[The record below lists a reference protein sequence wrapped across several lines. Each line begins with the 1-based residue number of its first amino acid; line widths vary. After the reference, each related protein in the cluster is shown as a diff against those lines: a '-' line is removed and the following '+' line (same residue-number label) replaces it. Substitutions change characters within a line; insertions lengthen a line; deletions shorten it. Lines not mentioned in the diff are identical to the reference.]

1 MTEAQLK
8 SFPAFKTLPIYDESD
23 ERANSITSVFGA
35 GKYPN
40 VRECQTLSDVEQCL
54 KDPRYVPLGG
64 LRANTADGPIAVA
77 YFGERP
83 TVHPPSQ

>member
-8 SFPAFKTLPIYDESD
+8 SFPAFRNLPIYDESD
-23 ERANSITSVFGA
+23 ERANSITTVLGA
-35 GKYPN
+35 AQYPN
-40 VRECQTLSDVEQCL
+40 IRECLTLSEVEQCL

-64 LRANTADGPIAVA
+64 LRATTADGPIAVA

-83 TVHPPSQ
+83 AAKPSSQ

>member
-23 ERANSITSVFGA
+23 ERANSITSVHGA
-35 GKYPN
+35 AKYPN
-40 VRECQTLSDVEQCL
+40 IRECSTLSDVQACL
-54 KDPRYVPLGG
+54 KDPRFVPLGG
-64 LRANTADGPIAVA
+64 LRAVSADGPIAVA

-83 TVHPPSQ
+83 DANRPS